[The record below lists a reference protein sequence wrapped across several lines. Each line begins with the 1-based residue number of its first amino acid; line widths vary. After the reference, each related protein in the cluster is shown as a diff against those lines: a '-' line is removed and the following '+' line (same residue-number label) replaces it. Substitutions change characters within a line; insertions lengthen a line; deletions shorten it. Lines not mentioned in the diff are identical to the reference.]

1 MADRELRLAFR
12 VTNGDKADKTFS
24 SVDDAKTKVRFHS
37 NWDWS
42 KGTPSWTLEDSNKRL
57 VCTWVFTEAQAS
69 DQLAVHNA
77 IKGGDWLINQPTP
90 GESDRSQGVP
100 TIETAQC
107 HYKAWNKTQ

>member
-1 MADRELRLAFR
+1 
-12 VTNGDKADKTFS
+12 
-24 SVDDAKTKVRFHS
+24 
-37 NWDWS
+37 
-42 KGTPSWTLEDSNKRL
+42 
-57 VCTWVFTEAQAS
+57 VFTEAQAD
-69 DQLAVHNA
+69 DQLAVHTA